1 MSQHD
6 AWIDAL
12 TQGTQEFGASAR
24 KAAQHVGETNIT
36 KKAQD
41 LVRLALF
48 HEYERTPIRRD
59 HIIKHIVGK
68 EASRAFPI
76 IFSQAQNILRTTFA
90 FELVEAR
97 GRGTE
102 NPLLTQQEAALD
114 ERVGSKRRRTDETVR
129 KASTSTHTYILRS
142 TLPLD
147 ILKVMASDESGDP
160 VLDWDTSEGEL
171 GTMGLLFVVLGI
183 ILVSGR
189 QAPDTRIRACLA
201 QVSLSIDRVMP
212 ISLQPLESGT
222 SDHASRHTLDMFFQR
237 AMRQGYLERV
247 RAADT
252 SQQTSALEWR
262 WGPRSE
268 VEMGEHAVAS
278 FMAELYGQIKSES
291 SEPSVSILK
300 RIERA
305 AGTSLVG

>member
-1 MSQHD
+1 
-6 AWIDAL
+6 
-12 TQGTQEFGASAR
+12 
-24 KAAQHVGETNIT
+24 
-36 KKAQD
+36 
-41 LVRLALF
+41 
-48 HEYERTPIRRD
+48 
-59 HIIKHIVGK
+59 
-68 EASRAFPI
+68 
-76 IFSQAQNILRTTFA
+76 
-90 FELVEAR
+90 
-97 GRGTE
+97 
-102 NPLLTQQEAALD
+102 
-114 ERVGSKRRRTDETVR
+114 
-129 KASTSTHTYILRS
+129 
-142 TLPLD
+142 
-147 ILKVMASDESGDP
+147 MASDESGDP

-183 ILVSGR
+183 ILASGR

-212 ISLQPLESGT
+212 MSLQPLESGT

-247 RAADT
+247 RATDT
-252 SQQTSALEWR
+252 SQQTSAIEWR

-278 FMAELYGQIKSES
+278 FMAELYGQIKSET

>member
-24 KAAQHVGETNIT
+24 KAAQNLGEKNIT
-36 KKAQD
+36 RKAQD
-41 LVRLALF
+41 LVRFALF

-59 HIIKHIVGK
+59 QIIKHIIGK

-76 IFSQAQNILRTTFA
+76 IFAQAQNILRTTFA

-114 ERVGSKRRRTDETVR
+114 ERVGSKRRRADETVR
-129 KASTSTHTYILRS
+129 RVSTSTHTYILRS
-142 TLPLD
+142 TLPPD

-212 ISLQPLESGT
+212 MSLQPLESGT

-247 RAADT
+247 RADT

-278 FMAELYGQIKSES
+278 FMAELYGQIKSET